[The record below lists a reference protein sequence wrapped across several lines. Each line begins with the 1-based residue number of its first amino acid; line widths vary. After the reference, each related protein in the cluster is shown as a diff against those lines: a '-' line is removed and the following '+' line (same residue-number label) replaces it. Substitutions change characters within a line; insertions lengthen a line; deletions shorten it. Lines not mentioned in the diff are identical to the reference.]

1 MCGNSV
7 PETELRVADCACDER
22 VCVATVVNLA
32 RAALCVGTAGEVG
45 HFLDD
50 LVNHVGEISSKWML
64 LVRVELK
71 RRDGLFTYDLRV
83 SPSA

>member
-22 VCVATVVNLA
+22 VGVAPFVYLA
-32 RAALCVGTAGEVG
+32 RDTVWVGATGEVG
-45 HFLDD
+45 NFLDG

-71 RRDGLFTYDLRV
+71 RRDGLFTHDLMV